1 MDLYNHQPGC
11 PWSSCCRFFP
21 GLLMGKLWFPC
32 RPRTVEIWVGGEC
45 HPLGTCNVRSNA
57 RWIGSVTIFRW
68 IQLEIARPSRPVLP
82 WNLAV
87 QPSSSM
93 LCVRRAIWSWPRIMT
108 AHSFWERSYMGIR
121 FWSTTATIHSGTTW
135 NTAKTWACLVYPPY
149 PEASGYAMSAD
160 IAAFLASVGM
170 ASLAQLQWKAWGHW
184 GQCPG
189 YHPGR
194 AQLWPASDAH
204 GGARTRARHREK
216 SPVTAVDVMAP
227 GDGRRDDVTM
237 PQ

>member
-121 FWSTTATIHSGTTW
+121 FWSTTATTHSGTTW
-135 NTAKTWACLVYPPY
+135 NTAKTWACLSTPHIPRPLAMPCQLTLPRFWHRLGWLPWLNCSGRLGPLRTVPWVPSWQGSALTWFRC
-149 PEASGYAMSAD
+149 PRRCANTCASSGKVTGDSGWR
-160 IAAFLASVGM
+160 LRRGM
-170 ASLAQLQWKAWGHW
+170 A
-184 GQCPG
+184 
-189 YHPGR
+189 
-194 AQLWPASDAH
+194 
-204 GGARTRARHREK
+204 GGMM
-216 SPVTAVDVMAP
+216 S
-227 GDGRRDDVTM
+227 
-237 PQ
+237 Q